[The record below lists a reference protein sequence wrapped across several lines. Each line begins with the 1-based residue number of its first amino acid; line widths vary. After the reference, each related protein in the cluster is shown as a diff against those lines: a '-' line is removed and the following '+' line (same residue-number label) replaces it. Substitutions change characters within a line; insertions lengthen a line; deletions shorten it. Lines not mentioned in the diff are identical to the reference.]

1 MYVTLQNRQFSTS
14 LEADVHV
21 WIGLVGATLLDKR
34 LFALYALPVADKCL
48 AQFILLS
55 LVLGIG
61 ASRHA
66 ECFANVVHGTVKGK
80 LAAELSRSERN
91 DSISHLG
98 ENGLSFR
105 ICSLALEL
113 IVKAALIFNTEL
125 PALIGNERVDF
136 ERSSFG
142 AVPKTLRD
150 FKRFVE
156 LDASNANTAF
166 ACWEREGD
174 CRAVSIGEAEW
185 S

>member
-1 MYVTLQNRQFSTS
+1 MYVSLQKRHFSTS

-21 WIGLVGATLLDKR
+21 WIELTGVALFGRCLLVS
-34 LFALYALPVADKCL
+34 YAFPVADKCL

-66 ECFANVVHGTVKGK
+66 ECFANVVHGAVKGE

-98 ENGLSFR
+98 ENGLSLR

-113 IVKAALIFNTEL
+113 IVKTALYSI
-125 PALIGNERVDF
+125 P
-136 ERSSFG
+136 SS
-142 AVPKTLRD
+142 LR
-150 FKRFVE
+150 
-156 LDASNANTAF
+156 L
-166 ACWEREGD
+166 
-174 CRAVSIGEAEW
+174 
-185 S
+185 

>member
-1 MYVTLQNRQFSTS
+1 MALFGRCLLVSHAFPVT
-14 LEADVHV
+14 
-21 WIGLVGATLLDKR
+21 DKR
-34 LFALYALPVADKCL
+34 L

-66 ECFANVVHGTVKGK
+66 ECFANVVHGAVKGK

-142 AVPKTLRD
+142 AVPKTLGISSGLLSSMPRMPTPPSL
-150 FKRFVE
+150 VG
-156 LDASNANTAF
+156 S
-166 ACWEREGD
+166 ERAIAE
-174 CRAVSIGEAEW
+174 AVSIGEAEW

>member
-1 MYVTLQNRQFSTS
+1 MVGGSRDPIARQTVGTGHGRGAAGMPGIQNMYVTLQNRQFSTS

-34 LFALYALPVADKCL
+34 LFALYALPVTDKRL

-66 ECFANVVHGTVKGK
+66 ECFANVVHGAVKGE

-105 ICSLALEL
+105 ICPLALEL
-113 IVKAALIFNTEL
+113 IVKTALIFDTEP
-125 PALIGNERVDF
+125 PALIGNEGIDLSVR
-136 ERSSFG
+136 
-142 AVPKTLRD
+142 A
-150 FKRFVE
+150 FVQ
-156 LDASNANTAF
+156 
-166 ACWEREGD
+166 CQR
-174 CRAVSIGEAEW
+174 R
-185 S
+185 